1 MKKICPILFVILL
14 LALCACQKQSAQQ
27 PPAAVDTPV
36 AKQAQV
42 AAPAEIENQTTEPEP
57 QPAEEETQP
66 DAADAAAIEEIKQ
79 FLYDRD
85 QRSNGHLC
93 AATDDAIEGFAQ
105 YIAEHSEEFDS
116 YLSSE
121 FTCVSTCD
129 LADRDVQ
136 YCTLYTDIKQHTY
149 GFCCLRYTQSG
160 GVADF
165 TEYSAP
171 LVYEID
177 PDVQALLDNA
187 SYGRDYE
194 DIPYDIC
201 KTDEERAAFFAHH
214 ERAKNLYAQ
223 YLSTFLNLTGGD
235 HTFRASWSILVDYSI
250 TLNIYKDEWPFLDFM
265 CLGGCD
271 IVLINA

>member
-1 MKKICPILFVILL
+1 MKKLCPILFVILL
-14 LALCACQKQSAQQ
+14 LTLCACQKQPAQQ

-57 QPAEEETQP
+57 QPEPEPAPLPEE
-66 DAADAAAIEEIKQ
+66 DAAAIEEIKQ

-85 QRSNGHLC
+85 QQSNGHLC
-93 AATDDAIEGFAQ
+93 AATDDAMEGFAQ
-105 YIAEHSEEFDS
+105 YIAEHPEDFDD
-116 YLSSE
+116 YLSDAY
-121 FTCVSTCD
+121 TCVSTCD

-136 YCTLYTDIKQHTY
+136 YCTLYTDIKY
-149 GFCCLRYTQSG
+149 GFRCLRYTQSG
-160 GVADF
+160 GVADY
-165 TEYSAP
+165 TEYAAP
-171 LVYEID
+171 TIYEID

-187 SYGRDYE
+187 VFGASYQY
-194 DIPYDIC
+194 IYYDVC
-201 KTDEERAAFFAHH
+201 QTDEERADFSAYH
-214 ERAKNLYAQ
+214 ERAKILFSQ

-271 IVLINA
+271 IVLIYA